1 VAAIGLPMMA
11 SPHLAHVLAGMVLIA
26 VGTFFTTTSPSKIAC
41 STGMSNAPATAEK
54 RFVQSS
60 PLRV

>member
-1 VAAIGLPMMA
+1 MQWLKVLEMMLVT
-11 SPHLAHVLAGMVLIA
+11 PI
-26 VGTFFTTTSPSKIAC
+26 TSPSKIAR
-41 STGMSNAPATAEK
+41 STGMSNVRAIAEK